1 MKLYLGSPALA
12 GILAISWMLAAA
24 PASTLTPAE
33 LQGRVERLVPGGA
46 GPVATSPA
54 LAQALKDFYAKR
66 AYRPLWFVD
75 SRLPPRT
82 TALLA
87 ALAKADEHG
96 LNPALYGMPRLA
108 ENVRGASG
116 DGAADAEFALTRAYL
131 AYAADIGSGAID
143 NPRRLGGMFR
153 DVKRTPPEQLLD
165 GIANAPDAAVFL
177 ARLPPDLRRYDA
189 LKAALAAY
197 RQIERAGGW
206 PRIDPGPPLK
216 AGMRGPRVAQAKR
229 RLLVTGDLRAAGDAE
244 AFDDG
249 LAAAVN
255 RFQARHGLKP
265 DGGIGA
271 ETLAEM
277 NVPVQARIEQLVINL
292 ERRRWLAPYLGDRY
306 VYLNIADND
315 LKLVDKG
322 HTVHVARVIVG
333 KPFQQTP
340 AFSAAMM
347 HIELNPYWNVPRSIA
362 VNELL
367 PSIRRNPRYLANNGY
382 VLLRRSGDNASAV
395 DPSAVDWAGMGRGNF
410 PYFIRQMP
418 GVQNALGNFVF
429 RFPNAHNVYL
439 HDTPSRQLFDRE
451 PRFFSHGCMRVEFPM
466 RLALLLLGNQDNG
479 VWTEAR
485 INAVIATRAYT
496 VVPLQRPIAMHI
508 TYLTAWA
515 ERDGTVEFRRDLYR
529 RDPAVAQAMRRIAAA
544 R

>member
-1 MKLYLGSPALA
+1 MKRPLSSALLA
-12 GILAISWMLAAA
+12 GISAISWIIAAHA
-24 PASTLTPAE
+24 AMAQTPAA
-33 LQGRVERLVPGGA
+33 LQERVDRLQPGGT
-46 GPVATSPA
+46 GPGATRAP
-54 LAQALKDFYAKR
+54 LAQSIKDFYTKR
-66 AYRPLWFVD
+66 AYRPLWFAEG
-75 SRLPPRT
+75 RLAPR
-82 TALLA
+82 AA
-87 ALAKADEHG
+87 ALIDASAKAGDHG
-96 LNPALYGMPRLA
+96 LNPALYGMPRIA
-108 ENVRGASG
+108 ESARGASG
-116 DGAADAEFALTRAYL
+116 EAAAEAEIALTRAYL
-131 AYAADIGSGAID
+131 VYATHIASGAIE
-143 NPRRLGGMFR
+143 NPRRLGGLFR
-153 DVKRTPPEQLLD
+153 DVKRPPPELLLD
-165 GIANAPDAAVFL
+165 GIANAADPAAYL
-177 ARLPPDLRRYDA
+177 AQLPPDLRRYDA

-197 RQIERAGGW
+197 RRIELAGGW

-216 AGMRGPRVAQAKR
+216 PGMRGLRVAQVKR
-229 RLLVTGDLRAAGDAE
+229 RLAVTGDLRAPGVPE
-244 AFDDG
+244 VFDEN
-249 LAAAVN
+249 LVAAVKN
-255 RFQARHGLKP
+255 FQARHGLKP

-277 NVPVQARIEQLVINL
+277 NVPVQARIEHLIINL

-315 LKLVDKG
+315 LKVVEKG

-340 AFSAAMM
+340 AFSATMQ

-382 VLLRRSGDNASAV
+382 VLLRRSGDNSSAV
-395 DPSAVDWAGMGRGNF
+395 DPASVDWSAGF

-418 GVQNALGNFVF
+418 GPQNALGHFVF

-439 HDTPSRQLFDRE
+439 HDTPSRELFDRE

-466 RLALLLLGNQDNG
+466 RLALLLLGGQDNG
-479 VWTEAR
+479 MWTEAR
-485 INAVIATRAYT
+485 INAVIATRTYT

-515 ERDGTVEFRRDLYR
+515 ERDGTVEFRRDAYR
-529 RDPAVAQAMRRIAAA
+529 RDGALKAAMSKIVVAGPR
-544 R
+544 